1 MKSDNEVDAHKV
13 LPLIQRTWDEHL
25 YLCNSDLNLY
35 RCNSDVRAPK
45 TAGWFEKRR
54 SFQIVY
60 GILHFTNFRRKEQS
74 SWFESNENSSKIT
87 RELLDE
93 ILQVSIHWIA
103 NCIHLLYV
111 EGAPLNCS
119 QIPKE
124 CRGVRIVLR
133 MNEVGTLV
141 KDFMCMKS
149 QGTITL
155 WHVRG
160 FYKRLAHINNNSQL
174 ESKSCCLLWVL
185 WELLVFS
192 CAILILKSF
201 NIWTS
206 IWWIIST

>member
-1 MKSDNEVDAHKV
+1 MAFFISQTLGGKNSLADLKAMRTTARSLENFWMK
-13 LPLIQRTWDEHL
+13 
-25 YLCNSDLNLY
+25 Y
-35 RCNSDVRAPK
+35 
-45 TAGWFEKRR
+45 
-54 SFQIVY
+54 
-60 GILHFTNFRRKEQS
+60 
-74 SWFESNENSSKIT
+74 SK
-87 RELLDE
+87 
-93 ILQVSIHWIA
+93 SGCIHWIA

-155 WHVRG
+155 WHVCG